1 MKTVM
6 LNDEEIVISDKMNA
20 VVAEAKLDDNATV
33 FFQRQLE
40 AIEAQTY
47 DVLYPDLEARECFPT
62 FNFGGP
68 GAQTLTFRSFDRVGS
83 AQVINARATDLPKAD
98 ISGREYSIGV
108 KSIGV
113 AYDYDIDEIEA
124 AKMTGLPLEARRAE
138 AAKRAYEQTINEI
151 SWFGGEGLRGF
162 FSAGNGISN
171 TAPAKNMMADDFS
184 GAGTAHP
191 LETVFLLHNFVNSIY
206 AETKKIHKA
215 EFLWMPVNFFHYI
228 STVPVS
234 EQFPNETILSYFLRT
249 NMYIRSESQV
259 KALNILAADEVAK
272 LPSADVGDAYKK
284 GGLMVIGQ
292 LTVQGKQCVRLREP
306 LPLQF
311 FPVQIHGMTYEI
323 PARGRFA
330 GVEVT
335 YSGAFKTMGLQ
346 K

>member
-6 LNDEEIVISDKMNA
+6 LNDEEVVISDKMNA

-40 AIEAQTY
+40 AIETQTY

-68 GAQTLTFRSFDRVGS
+68 GAQALTFRSFDRVGS

-98 ISGREYSIGV
+98 ISGKEFSIPV

-113 AYDYDIDEIEA
+113 SYDYDIDEIEA
-124 AKMTGLPLEARRAE
+124 AKMAGLPLEARRAE
-138 AAKRAYEQTINEI
+138 AAKRAYEQTINTI

-162 FSAGNGISN
+162 FSKDNGITN
-171 TAPAKNMMADDFS
+171 ITPAKNLIPLGVANMDA
-184 GAGTAHP
+184 TP
-191 LETVFLLHNFVNSIY
+191 LEAAAMLHNFVNSMY
-206 AETKKIHKA
+206 EETKKIHKA
-215 EFLWMPVNFFHYI
+215 EFLWMPVDLFHYLT
-228 STVPVS
+228 STPVS
-234 EQFPNETILSYFLRT
+234 SQFPNETIMSYFLRT

-259 KALNILAADEVAK
+259 KALNILAADETAKISDTDVA
-272 LPSADVGDAYKK
+272 SQYRK